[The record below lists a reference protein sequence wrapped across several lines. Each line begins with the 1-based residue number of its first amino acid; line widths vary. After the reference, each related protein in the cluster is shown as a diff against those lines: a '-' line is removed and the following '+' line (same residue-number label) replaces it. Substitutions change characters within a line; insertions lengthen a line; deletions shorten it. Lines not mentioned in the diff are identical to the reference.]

1 MLVVYA
7 TIIYSQQN
15 EVTINKIN
23 QYVSEEG
30 EFIVLIESDKDFD
43 KIQEYYLEGQ
53 KFVLDFWNTKS
64 ALSNVNLFENSYIKQ
79 FSFWQIQTKP
89 SSRVRMSIDIKQAKK
104 PKMQISGNALKISF
118 EKIQSAFP
126 TRSSQIEKE
135 YKIGPGDVLEIT
147 VFEKNELSTVCTVP
161 EKNGI
166 VLPLVGEVNIT
177 NLTVPEATD
186 LIANKL
192 KEYIRYPI
200 ITVKVKEY
208 KSKWVN
214 IVGEVKTPGKYY
226 LTGTSYLLD
235 LISEAG
241 GFTERAASEV
251 IIIRSKPGLQE
262 ADKII
267 LKKDGLSSEGNQ
279 NSVEVM
285 SGDTILIPSKKYYY
299 MYGEIAK
306 PGSFLLE
313 EGTTILKAITQAG
326 GFTRFASK
334 KSIEILRTDENNQQK
349 KIIVNIRDIEERKSP
364 DIEIKPE
371 DIIRV
376 PKSIL

>member
-1 MLVVYA
+1 
-7 TIIYSQQN
+7 
-15 EVTINKIN
+15 
-23 QYVSEEG
+23 
-30 EFIVLIESDKDFD
+30 
-43 KIQEYYLEGQ
+43 
-53 KFVLDFWNTKS
+53 
-64 ALSNVNLFENSYIKQ
+64 
-79 FSFWQIQTKP
+79 
-89 SSRVRMSIDIKQAKK
+89 
-104 PKMQISGNALKISF
+104 
-118 EKIQSAFP
+118 
-126 TRSSQIEKE
+126 
-135 YKIGPGDVLEIT
+135 
-147 VFEKNELSTVCTVP
+147 
-161 EKNGI
+161 
-166 VLPLVGEVNIT
+166 
-177 NLTVPEATD
+177 

-251 IIIRSKPGLQE
+251 IIIRSKPGFQE